1 MHARNPAP
9 LAPIPASMPTP
20 SARWTVRRHELGRT
34 TFDVITPACRITL
47 ELMDGGG
54 YVASFG
60 VWRIEGRVVRV
71 VEAGSG

>member
-1 MHARNPAP
+1 
-9 LAPIPASMPTP
+9 MPTP
-20 SARWTVRRHELGRT
+20 SARWTVRRLELGRT
-34 TFDVITPACRITL
+34 TFEVNVPSAGRITL

-54 YVASFG
+54 YCASFG